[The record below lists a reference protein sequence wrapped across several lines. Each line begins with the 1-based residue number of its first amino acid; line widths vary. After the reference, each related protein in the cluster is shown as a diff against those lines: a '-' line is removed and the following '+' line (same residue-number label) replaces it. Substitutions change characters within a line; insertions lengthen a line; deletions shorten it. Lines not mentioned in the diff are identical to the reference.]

1 MNSLTLTL
9 SERRVLEQKIQQTKD
24 VKVLKRAQALLWLDR
39 GMSVQEILKRLGVS
53 RRTVYAWVSLYR
65 KRRNHSIVDRL
76 RDQPKPGRPSTKATR
91 VLKELPQL
99 LQESPNQYGYSC
111 ANWTSTLLQQTL
123 QCKYGVNVSTR
134 TIRRCLKS
142 LDYVWRRPAYALS
155 RQSPTWRQEKG
166 GSKKVSARTE
176 GLSSCSWMK

>member
-9 SERRVLEQKIQQTKD
+9 SERHALEQKIQQTKD

-39 GMSVQEILKRLGVS
+39 GMSVQEILKRLGVP

-65 KRRNHSIVDRL
+65 KRRNRSIVDRL
-76 RDQPKPGRPSTKATR
+76 RDQPKSGRPSTKATL
-91 VLKELPQL
+91 VMKVLPQL
-99 LQESPNQYGYSC
+99 LKESPSQYSYNC
-111 ANWTSTLLQQTL
+111 ANWTSALLQQAL

-134 TIRRCLKS
+134 TIRRCLKN
-142 LDYVWRRPAYALS
+142 LDYVWRRPTYALS

-166 GSKKVSARTE
+166 GSKKVFTRTK
-176 GLSSCSWMK
+176 GL